1 MALGSSGL
9 RRLNGRDFSGGLLAT
24 PQNNRNDLNNFKN
37 VLTTLG
43 VDIKKYDDEQ
53 LQNYLEQARA
63 QGMSL
68 LELMQLFGMGLNGE
82 RGEFHDPWNRSDAKR
97 QADMALIGDVIK
109 ELGLSSHK
117 EDIEKLANN
126 GDKRVDYEDKNG
138 NHKLDFG
145 EILTLH
151 SQTKGD
157 VKIQVGGD
165 GEINGGD
172 DQVLAQS
179 TVAATNSA
187 STGLSS
193 VNQNVSATNGE
204 DAGLSNDELNSLRA
218 GVLHR
223 GIEGAGDISPTSSN
237 SGSPAG
243 GSNAGHHG
251 SAIADSNNNGE
262 NKPKKPEGSPA

>member
-53 LQNYLEQARA
+53 LQSYLEQARA

-82 RGEFHDPWNRSDAKR
+82 GREFHDPWNRSDEKR
-97 QADMALIGDVIK
+97 RADMALIGDVIK

-126 GDKRVDYEDKNG
+126 GDSRVDYEDKNG

-187 STGLSS
+187 STGLDTVNRNVAATSGDNSS
-193 VNQNVSATNGE
+193 
-204 DAGLSNDELNSLRA
+204 LSGDELNSLRA

-223 GIEGAGDISPTSSN
+223 GIEGAGDISPTSSH
-237 SGSPAG
+237 SGSPTG
-243 GSNAGHHG
+243 GSNAENKG
-251 SAIADSNNNGE
+251 STLANANSGD
-262 NKPKKPEGSPA
+262 NKPKKPEGATA